1 MADKETRFL
10 TQVDQLE
17 SDDLLSVYDLNNG
30 DTRKEKVEKFLI
42 PQIFPYAP
50 PSGGGYAGINVLGIW
65 SATMDIIDA
74 GVEGVIARVTA
85 FDIMKI
91 VKGGDGS
98 QITYGMS
105 KDGIDWVDNIDPM
118 LAYVDYIC
126 GEAPGPVIVYIR
138 VQDSSYISVTASIF
152 VLINDPSNLCGGP

>member
-1 MADKETRFL
+1 
-10 TQVDQLE
+10 
-17 SDDLLSVYDLNNG
+17 
-30 DTRKEKVEKFLI
+30 
-42 PQIFPYAP
+42 
-50 PSGGGYAGINVLGIW
+50 
-65 SATMDIIDA
+65 MDIIDA

-126 GEAPGPVIVYIR
+126 G